1 MKKLA
6 VISFMFCTLAC
17 SREKISEELL
27 YEQKVKEN
35 YASIEKLVS
44 KPGIYKVEFCEID
57 PKDGHRKMILAKTL
71 FSCLNTDI
79 QLNQPYIITKD
90 TSFHAYSW
98 RGYSFDGAT
107 EITKMYFSKED

>member
-6 VISFMFCTLAC
+6 IILFLFCTLAC
-17 SREKISEELL
+17 SKEKISEEFL

-35 YASIEKLVS
+35 YASVEKLIR
-44 KPGIYKVEFCEID
+44 KPGINKVEFCELD

-71 FSCLNTDI
+71 ISCLTTDI
-79 QLNQPYIITKD
+79 QWNQPYIITKD
-90 TSFHAYSW
+90 TSFHAYSY

-107 EITKMYFSKED
+107 QLMKLYFSRKE